1 MNEHSK
7 FEKLSNLDFNKFKT
21 LANDATLSRYEK
33 IGFFNH
39 FREGKEQ
46 FIWSDIQSK
55 VITLSE
61 IGARVLD
68 IGPGCSDLPFMLL
81 KSAEEK
87 GQSVVFIDSQEML
100 NQLPDFDCC
109 EKLPAMFPDET
120 VSWCKENVA
129 SFNAIICYSVLH
141 IIALE
146 SSVGLTVECICDLLA
161 PGGYALIADIPNV
174 SKRNRFFSS
183 SEGVEYHQKNYGPK
197 SFPEINLKE
206 KKKGEFDDNDI
217 LSIIKLVRSK
227 DIEAFVVP
235 QNSELPMSNRRED
248 ILLIKYK

>member
-1 MNEHSK
+1 MSEQSK
-7 FEKLSNLDFNKFKT
+7 IEKLSNLDFNKFKT

-39 FREGKEQ
+39 FREGKEL

-55 VITLSE
+55 VDTLSE

-81 KSAEEK
+81 KNAEEK

-120 VSWCKENVA
+120 VNWCKENA
-129 SFNAIICYSVLH
+129 ESFNAIICYSVLH

-146 SSVGLTVECICDLLA
+146 SNVGLTIECICDLLA

-183 SEGVEYHQKNYGPK
+183 SEGVAYHQKNNGPE

-206 KKKGEFDDNDI
+206 KKRGEFDDSEI
-217 LSIIKLVRSK
+217 LSIIKLARLKGV
-227 DIEAFVVP
+227 EAFLVP
-235 QNSELPMSNRRED
+235 QNSQLPLANRRED
-248 ILLIKYK
+248 IVLIKYK